1 MKNSNIKKG
10 RALFFELIPPSLLP
24 QPTPA
29 MFLHGQRINA
39 YGCSVPGL
47 TRFTSFIYMGPGYQ
61 RHLWQ
66 YWLSWSALRKE
77 FSLAIADFEYRVP
90 LTPRLARPFLS
101 GSRGRHMCLPS
112 GQPQRVAPTNSIQIL
127 KNNLPFA
134 IVKEQYGMSSLS
146 HNKKCRRKRR
156 VKTISTF

>member
-1 MKNSNIKKG
+1 MKKSNSYIKKG

-29 MFLHGQRINA
+29 TFLHGQWIDA

-47 TRFTSFIYMGPGYQ
+47 TRFTLFIYMGPDYQ
-61 RHLWQ
+61 RRLWQ
-66 YWLSWSALRKE
+66 YWLSWSVLRKE

-101 GSRGRHMCLPS
+101 QTSQLLM
-112 GQPQRVAPTNSIQIL
+112 SIRIL
-127 KNNLPFA
+127 KSSFLMA
-134 IVKEQYGMSSLS
+134 IVKDQYGMSTLF
-146 HNKKCRRKRR
+146 HRK
-156 VKTISTF
+156 I